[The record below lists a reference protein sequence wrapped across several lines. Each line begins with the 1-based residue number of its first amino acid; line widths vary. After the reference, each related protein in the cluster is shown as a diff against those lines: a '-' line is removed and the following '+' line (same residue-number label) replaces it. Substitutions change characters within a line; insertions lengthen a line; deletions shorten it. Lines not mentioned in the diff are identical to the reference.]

1 MMPDAIQP
9 KNVCLC
15 VNVPEIDYRKAWKLQ
30 TRLVE
35 ARKSRRLDK
44 DIVLLLEHPSV
55 FTLGRRGGKENLTV
69 SEAFIHASGISI
81 VHVERGGN
89 ITYHGPG
96 QLVGYPI
103 IDLHAAGLTVTDYVD
118 ALEELMIRT
127 AAHWGVQAVRSPM
140 NHGVWVG
147 ARKLGS
153 IGIAVRRG
161 ISFHG
166 FALNVNVALDPFRWI
181 NPCGLEGIGMTSM
194 AQELSR
200 KLPLEEVRE
209 VVQHNIEAIFQ
220 VHLAPVD
227 GVALQMILDA
237 QNY

>member
-1 MMPDAIQP
+1 MSDAIQP
-9 KNVCLC
+9 KNICLS
-15 VNVPEIDYRKAWKLQ
+15 VNLPEIDYRKAWKLQ

>member
-1 MMPDAIQP
+1 MSDAIQP
-9 KNVCLC
+9 DSVCFCADL
-15 VNVPEIDYRKAWKLQ
+15 PEIDYQKAWKLQ
-30 TRLVE
+30 SRLVE
-35 ARKSRRLDK
+35 ARKSGILDK
-44 DIVLLLEHPSV
+44 DIFLLLEHPSV

-127 AAHWGVQAVRSPM
+127 AAHWGVRAVRNPM

-147 ARKLGS
+147 NRKLGS
-153 IGIAVRRG
+153 IGIAIRRG

-166 FALNVNVALDPFRWI
+166 FAFNVNVALAPFRWI

-194 AQELSR
+194 EQEISH
-200 KLPLEEVRE
+200 KLPMEDVRK
-209 VVQHNIEAIFQ
+209 VIQHNIAAIFQ

-227 GVALQMILDA
+227 GIALQMILDA
-237 QNY
+237 QNF